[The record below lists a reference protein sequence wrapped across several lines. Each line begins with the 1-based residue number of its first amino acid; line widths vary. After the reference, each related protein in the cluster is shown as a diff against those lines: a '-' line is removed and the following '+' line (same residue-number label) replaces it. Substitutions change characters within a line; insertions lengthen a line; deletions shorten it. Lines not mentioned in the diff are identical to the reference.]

1 MGVSVVAMVS
11 RQSETLFSPSKFS
24 AFVWVAV
31 YVSDTGALT
40 SQVIS
45 PWVSVVAM
53 VSRQSETL
61 FSPSKFSAFVWVAV
75 YVSDTGALTSRV
87 ISPWVSVVAM
97 GDVSRQ

>member
-1 MGVSVVAMVS
+1 MGDVS
-11 RQSETLFSPSKFS
+11 RQSETLFSPFVFS
-24 AFVWVAV
+24 GFVWVAV

-75 YVSDTGALTSRV
+75 YV
-87 ISPWVSVVAM
+87 
-97 GDVSRQ
+97 

>member
-1 MGVSVVAMVS
+1 VSDILTLQVISPWVVVVSMGDVS
-11 RQSETLFSPSKFS
+11 RQSETLFSPFVFS
-24 AFVWVAV
+24 GFVWVAV

-75 YVSDTGALTSRV
+75 YV
-87 ISPWVSVVAM
+87 
-97 GDVSRQ
+97 